1 MAADNT
7 VSRSLHDVGLAAWFG
22 GSLMGAV
29 GLNGAAATVEEP
41 KQRLGVATAGWNRWT
56 PVNLAGIAAHLAG
69 GAVLLAANKGR
80 LASQQGVGR
89 ATAIKAA
96 LTGAALAATVWSRA
110 LGAKLDEAGE
120 VPVEGGTEPSV
131 DTPEEVAKAQ
141 RQLKVLQWVIP
152 ALTGA
157 VLVLNARMGEQQR
170 PAQVTG
176 GLLGRLRPGRAA

>member
-29 GLNGAAATVEEP
+29 GLNAAAVQVEEP
-41 KQRLGVATAGWNRWT
+41 KQRLRVANSGWNRWT

-89 ATAIKAA
+89 ATVIKTA
-96 LTGAALAATVWSRA
+96 LTGAALAATAWSRA
-110 LGAKLDEAGE
+110 LGAELDEAGE

-131 DTPEEVAKAQ
+131 DTPEDVATAQ
-141 RQLKVLQWVIP
+141 RRLKVLQWVIP

-157 VLVLNARMGEQQR
+157 VLVVNVRMGEQQR